1 MLRTCHFAVSY
12 AHNIAAPV
20 YLTELLYFL
29 VSLISFLL
37 HASTTCYFLYSH
49 LSYTFLSLSPC
60 SFSSFSPSLSHWY
73 FGAGFQ
79 RSPFCSPFNRTSI
92 SIHLDASI
100 GSTSYALYHRLYILY
115 CVLVWILVT
124 YYLLTI
130 SAFAA
135 TRYRACAAVL
145 TSIISFLARFPVS
158 HSSLG

>member
-49 LSYTFLSLSPC
+49 LASHTLFSLFLPALSHLSLHLYRIDILVLVFRDRLSAL
-60 SFSSFSPSLSHWY
+60 PSIAHRYLSIWMP
-73 FGAGFQ
+73 
-79 RSPFCSPFNRTSI
+79 R
-92 SIHLDASI
+92 L
-100 GSTSYALYHRLYILY
+100 ALHPYLCL
-115 CVLVWILVT
+115 LVWILVT

-135 TRYRACAAVL
+135 TRYRACATLL